1 MREKLKLDID
11 HDHAWTNI
19 DNSGIAG
26 EAQVPLCTSA
36 CACVCGCQRG
46 VHSGS
51 IGSWGMLAFLS
62 YL

>member
-19 DNSGIAG
+19 DNSGIAR
-26 EAQVPLCTSA
+26 EAQVPLCTSVH
-36 CACVCGCQRG
+36 VCGCQRG